1 MGQNTRN
8 TDVSLLLVAHA
19 SAWLAAMRGAVMQV
33 DSLETLYTAC
43 IAKLRNAEQQGLQAY
58 DMMLQKARHPELRQA
73 LEQHRTE
80 TEQQIQR
87 LEQIIQRSGG
97 ATMQVEDEIMPAI
110 FRENQKMQSM
120 IASDEL
126 SAVSL
131 IAGAQIGEHYEIAA
145 YGTAAAHAK
154 LLGRQEDLQLLLQ
167 TLEEEKRT
175 DELLTQIAERSVN
188 QQAPA

>member
-1 MGQNTRN
+1 VLR
-8 TDVSLLLVAHA
+8 
-19 SAWLAAMRGAVMQV
+19 LAPTQDIAMQINNVEG
-33 DSLETLYTAC
+33 LYTAA
-43 IAKLRNAEQQGLQAY
+43 ITKLRSAEQHGLQAY
-58 DMMLQKARHPELRQA
+58 DMMLQKAKSPELRQA
-73 LEQHRTE
+73 LERHRAE

-87 LEQIIQRSGG
+87 LEQILQRAGGG
-97 ATMQVEDEIMPAI
+97 ASLPVEDEIMPAI
-110 FRENQKMQSM
+110 LRENQKMQSM
-120 IASDEL
+120 LANDEL
-126 SAVSL
+126 SDVSL

-188 QQAPA
+188 KHAAV

>member
-1 MGQNTRN
+1 
-8 TDVSLLLVAHA
+8 
-19 SAWLAAMRGAVMQV
+19 MQV
-33 DSLETLYTAC
+33 DNLETLYTAC
-43 IAKLRNAEQQGLQAY
+43 IAKLRSAEQQGLQAY
-58 DMMLQKARHPELRQA
+58 DMMLQKTRHPELRQA

-97 ATMQVEDEIMPAI
+97 ATMQIKDEIMPPI
-110 FRENQKMQSM
+110 LRENQKMQSM

-126 SAVSL
+126 SDVSL

-175 DELLTQIAERSVN
+175 DERLSMLARRMINPDA
-188 QQAPA
+188 AAG

>member
-1 MGQNTRN
+1 
-8 TDVSLLLVAHA
+8 
-19 SAWLAAMRGAVMQV
+19 MQV
-33 DSLETLYTAC
+33 DNLETLYTAC
-43 IAKLRNAEQQGLQAY
+43 IAKLRKAEQQGLQAY
-58 DMMLQKARHPELRQA
+58 DMMLQKAQHPELRQA

-87 LEQIIQRSGG
+87 LDQIIQRSGS

-110 FRENQKMQSM
+110 LRENQKMQAM
-120 IASDEL
+120 IANDEL
-126 SAVSL
+126 SDVSL

-167 TLEEEKRT
+167 TLGEEKRT

-188 QQAPA
+188 QQARA

>member
-1 MGQNTRN
+1 
-8 TDVSLLLVAHA
+8 
-19 SAWLAAMRGAVMQV
+19 MQV
-33 DSLETLYTAC
+33 DNLETLYTAC
-43 IAKLRNAEQQGLQAY
+43 IAKLRSAEQQGLQAY
-58 DMMLQKARHPELRQA
+58 DMMLQKAQHPELRQA

-97 ATMQVEDEIMPAI
+97 ATMQIEDEIMPAI
-110 FRENQKMQSM
+110 LRENQKMQAM
-120 IASDEL
+120 IGNDEL
-126 SAVSL
+126 SDVSL

>member
-1 MGQNTRN
+1 
-8 TDVSLLLVAHA
+8 
-19 SAWLAAMRGAVMQV
+19 
-33 DSLETLYTAC
+33 
-43 IAKLRNAEQQGLQAY
+43 
-58 DMMLQKARHPELRQA
+58 
-73 LEQHRTE
+73 
-80 TEQQIQR
+80 
-87 LEQIIQRSGG
+87 
-97 ATMQVEDEIMPAI
+97 
-110 FRENQKMQSM
+110 MQSM

-126 SAVSL
+126 SDVSL

-188 QQAPA
+188 QQAQA

>member
-1 MGQNTRN
+1 MQI
-8 TDVSLLLVAHA
+8 DSVEQLY
-19 SAWLAAMRGAVMQV
+19 AAAI
-33 DSLETLYTAC
+33 T
-43 IAKLRNAEQQGLQAY
+43 KLRSAEQQGLQAY
-58 DMMLQKARHPELRQA
+58 DTMLQRAKNPELRQA
-73 LEQHRTE
+73 LERHRTE

-87 LEQIIQRSGG
+87 LDQILQRAGG
-97 ATMQVEDEIMPAI
+97 ASMQVQDEIMPTI
-110 FRENQKMQSM
+110 LRENEKMRSM
-120 IASDEL
+120 IANDEL
-126 SAVSL
+126 TDVSL

-188 QQAPA
+188 QQAAE

>member
-1 MGQNTRN
+1 
-8 TDVSLLLVAHA
+8 
-19 SAWLAAMRGAVMQV
+19 MQV
-33 DSLETLYTAC
+33 DNLETLYTAC

-87 LEQIIQRSGG
+87 LEQIIQRAGG
-97 ATMQVEDEIMPAI
+97 TTMQVEDEIMPAI
-110 FRENQKMQSM
+110 LRENQKMQAM
-120 IASDEL
+120 IGSDEL
-126 SAVSL
+126 SDVSL

-188 QQAPA
+188 QQAKA